1 MKELLRDKRTLALM
15 FLAPMLI
22 LTLMYF
28 VFNGNEEDLKI
39 GIDHSVSS
47 NITNHL
53 PSSNLDIKNIKHKK
67 ILNLK

>member
-1 MKELLRDKRTLALM
+1 
-15 FLAPMLI
+15 
-22 LTLMYF
+22 MYF

-53 PSSNLDIKNIKHKK
+53 PSSNLDIKNINTKDIKSK
-67 ILNLK
+67 IEDDNLDGFIYQKVIHFM